1 MEKLLNH
8 LFDSGMIDND
18 KLENLFSQFWWK
30 IYDLSEMEMLKSI
43 LEIKENPLDVLI
55 DVLK

>member
-8 LFDSGMIDND
+8 LFDSGMIDHD
-18 KLENLFSQFWWK
+18 KLENLFGQFWWK
-30 IYDLSEMEMLKSI
+30 IDEYSDMEMLKSI
-43 LEIKENPLDVLI
+43 LEIKEKPLDVLI

>member
-8 LFDSGMIDND
+8 LFDSGMIDHD

-30 IYDLSEMEMLKSI
+30 IDDLSELEMLKTI